1 MMMELI
7 KRLLG
12 RESAAASRDVAR
24 ERLRLV
30 LVQDRASIAPSLWG
44 ALKEDLLAVIR
55 RYLEVDEQAVE
66 VDLEREGEAMALVA
80 NIPVRRFKRAAADHL
95 EP

>member
-1 MMMELI
+1 MELI
-7 KRLLG
+7 NRLLRRQAPAG
-12 RESAAASRDVAR
+12 SKDLAR

-55 RYLEVDEQAVE
+55 RYLEVDEAGVE
-66 VDLEREGEAMALVA
+66 VELEREGEAMALVA
-80 NIPVRRFKRAAADHL
+80 NIPVRRFRRAAGQ
-95 EP
+95 EPE

>member
-1 MMMELI
+1 MMELI
-7 KRLLG
+7 NRLLG
-12 RESAAASRDVAR
+12 RQPSPGSKDVAR

-55 RYLEVDEQAVE
+55 RYLEVDEDAVD
-66 VDLEREGEAMALVA
+66 VQLEREGEAMALVA
-80 NIPVRRFKRAAADHL
+80 NIPVRRFRRAAGDNP
-95 EP
+95 E

>member
-1 MMMELI
+1 MDLI
-7 KRLLG
+7 NRLLRRQSPPG
-12 RESAAASRDVAR
+12 SKDVAR

-30 LVQDRASIAPSLWG
+30 LVQDRASIAPSMWG

-55 RYLEVDEQAVE
+55 RYLEVDEGAVE

-80 NIPVRRFKRAAADHL
+80 NIPVRSFKRSAGDA
-95 EP
+95 